1 MRPVLLP
8 WRSSQKVVYGTGPGP
23 GLDKVLGERAG
34 CVSSVIPIL
43 TRQAPHVARPSLF
56 ILSVMTTP
64 SSHQSHAIEPP
75 S

>member
-1 MRPVLLP
+1 MAARHQT
-8 WRSSQKVVYGTGPGP
+8 RISRKAAYGTGPDP
-23 GLDKVLGERAG
+23 GLDKVLGEPVG
-34 CVSSVIPIL
+34 SVSSVIPIL

-64 SSHQSHAIEPP
+64 SSDQSYAIEPP